1 MMKSLS
7 TKDLQI
13 FREKSKTFCESFQI
27 SLDKLQTEKLF
38 ENLRQRNDKNITR
51 LLNEFS
57 AKDQRLESENHVL
70 ALVSRFALSQL
81 SRSSDNIFEESQWFI
96 SKSTLQVLR
105 EEHLLKATRKFF
117 KESNRWW
124 VTDLYFNDRKVRFW
138 LRDEFTDKFRH

>member
-1 MMKSLS
+1 MKSLS
-7 TKDLQI
+7 TKDLQV
-13 FREKSKTFCESFQI
+13 FREKSRTFCESFQI
-27 SLDKLQTEKLF
+27 SLDKLQAEKLLD
-38 ENLRQRNDKNITR
+38 NLRQRNDKNIAR

-57 AKDQRLESENHVL
+57 AKDQRLEPENHVL
-70 ALVSRFALSQL
+70 ALVSRFALPQL

-105 EEHLLKATRKFF
+105 EEHLLKAARKFF

-124 VTDLYFNDRKVRFW
+124 VTNLYSEGRKVRFW